1 MLPLLLAYKTYTW
14 STLRKCR
21 NCQEFHCVHFNKENN
36 RETLKHQLIYLL
48 LNRTLIHRKIQAQH
62 SPPVQSLQPRSLTFG
77 NLPVLFSLLAVLYSP
92 WRDQFLKPSSPLS
105 KTLHSNI
112 SSTFLPVELFFKPTS
127 AQAHPDTYMGLR
139 CTRGHL
145 TLLLR
150 LLKDTETRYLP
161 VIFKCTG
168 ISFFFSFFFFFKCQ
182 IICVLQKPITE
193 AFTKV
198 KSSRGKLVS
207 SFSSLFQ
214 QFG

>member
-62 SPPVQSLQPRSLTFG
+62 SPPVQAVQPLSLTFG
-77 NLPVLFSLLAVLYSP
+77 NLPVFFYFLSWQCFIPLDVTNSSSLL
-92 WRDQFLKPSSPLS
+92 PLS
-105 KTLHSNI
+105 QRHCTQTYQALFFQWS
-112 SSTFLPVELFFKPTS
+112 FFFKPTS

-168 ISFFFSFFFFFKCQ
+168 ISFFFFLFF
-182 IICVLQKPITE
+182 
-193 AFTKV
+193 
-198 KSSRGKLVS
+198 
-207 SFSSLFQ
+207 LF
-214 QFG
+214 